1 MKLPVS
7 TPALGLAISGLL
19 ISAFCCFALV
29 TLALTGDFQAFEPPV
44 LEGTVAYSRGVSIG
58 EAQFRW
64 VAAGVLVLAVLVLL
78 NAFCLVVVKD
88 GLNLTQLPEDVD
100 AVSMTSTTFGILP
113 IMVIFS
119 LWFPY

>member
-7 TPALGLAISGLL
+7 APALGLAISGLL

-29 TLALTGDFQAFEPPV
+29 TLALTGDFQAFDPPV
-44 LEGTVAYSRGVSIG
+44 LEGTVAYSRGVSLG

-64 VAAGVLVLAVLVLL
+64 VAAGGLVLAVLVLL

-88 GLNLTQLPEDVD
+88 GLNLTQLPKDVD

-119 LWFPY
+119 LWFPH